1 VPWVAEVARVLVA
14 LLAPILVA
22 AGTPPGVWAA
32 EGPAAIKV
40 GIFDAQRVAQAI
52 DPDAKTQTDAGKV
65 KAKGKISR
73 EPVRPADP
81 LAGNAE
87 ADRVRGEIRRLTDE
101 LDRVGN
107 TLSTEEREKRE
118 EEIRTLQKR
127 FMAIRAS
134 VLKGAKKEVQ
144 TLEQR
149 ALGLVTEYAQQHGF
163 AILFERG
170 YWSQE
175 DVQRAI
181 VLPAG
186 AVDVTDDIVRWLKA
200 KPPEALAEGKAR
212 PTFRA
217 GGAGKGAGG
226 GGGGGKGTGGGGH
239 QH

>member
-1 VPWVAEVARVLVA
+1 MRSQGWPAPVLSTSLALILATAGVPSRAR
-14 LLAPILVA
+14 
-22 AGTPPGVWAA
+22 AA
-32 EGPAAIKV
+32 ESPTAMKV
-40 GIFDAQRVAQAI
+40 GVFDVQRVSQAI
-52 DPDAKTQTDAGKV
+52 DPDAKAQTDAGKP

-73 EPVRPADP
+73 EPVRPKDP

-87 ADRVRGEIRRLTDE
+87 ADGIRKELPRLTDE

-107 TLSTEEREKRE
+107 TLSREEREKRE
-118 EEIRTLQKR
+118 EEITKLQKR
-127 FMAIRAS
+127 LMAIRAS
-134 VLKGAKKEVQ
+134 VLKGAKKELQ

-149 ALGLVTEYAQQHGF
+149 ALGLVTEYAQHHGF
-163 AILFERG
+163 AILFEKN

-200 KPPEALAEGKAR
+200 KPPEALAEGGAK

-217 GGAGKGAGG
+217 GGGGKGAGG